1 MRDLVGRTVLL
12 RDSRLWLLLL
22 CALHAVVHQGGF
34 HAVWLDPDQL
44 VVADQAAWMARG
56 EFHEPFFYGQAYLLP
71 FEAYLAV
78 PAVWLGLD
86 PLVGVKAVAALSFYM
101 PWVLTTWWL
110 GRERPWAAL
119 GVTVLFFALPLEY
132 TLAAALPRGFITG
145 IALAW
150 LGLALLLRPAAA
162 SAGAQIG
169 WAALVGFC
177 TGSYMSNVLMLPA
190 LVFLPDRRRWL
201 LAGAGLLLGYALFK
215 ALGLFYVWNPDHV
228 VHRFPD
234 LAFTPG
240 YLLGNLQNPDVV
252 VALGGLL
259 LLGLGAGALVM
270 RAERRDPASLAGTD
284 GWRWVLGAA
293 GLLLLIALMV
303 GNNKF
308 AEYNAGS
315 PFFSLYRMMLPL
327 PLLALLVIARWAPT
341 GQAWR
346 VPLWGGLVLAV
357 ALAGVQL
364 GRFVLGQER
373 FIEAATTLEPVTRDK
388 LRRVCK
394 RLAQDWRRS
403 GEPYVV
409 LPHRDDLRAYGCH
422 ALYGVPVVQS
432 DYERRTWLRRRFE
445 RDAAQ

>member
-1 MRDLVGRTVLL
+1 VSHRLPRFGLL
-12 RDSRLWLLLL
+12 GLLGLFL
-22 CALHAVVHQGGF
+22 LHAVIHQAGF

-78 PAVWLGLD
+78 PAVWLGMD
-86 PLVGVKAVAALSFYM
+86 PLVAVKMVAALSLYL

-119 GVTVLFFALPLEY
+119 GVTALFLALPLEY

-150 LGLALLLRPAAA
+150 LGLAMLLRPVAP

-215 ALGLFYVWNPDHV
+215 ALGLFYVWYPDHV

-234 LAFTPG
+234 LFFRPG

-259 LLGLGAGALVM
+259 LLG
-270 RAERRDPASLAGTD
+270 
-284 GWRWVLGAA
+284 
-293 GLLLLIALMV
+293 
-303 GNNKF
+303 
-308 AEYNAGS
+308 
-315 PFFSLYRMMLPL
+315 
-327 PLLALLVIARWAPT
+327 
-341 GQAWR
+341 
-346 VPLWGGLVLAV
+346 
-357 ALAGVQL
+357 
-364 GRFVLGQER
+364 
-373 FIEAATTLEPVTRDK
+373 
-388 LRRVCK
+388 
-394 RLAQDWRRS
+394 
-403 GEPYVV
+403 
-409 LPHRDDLRAYGCH
+409 
-422 ALYGVPVVQS
+422 
-432 DYERRTWLRRRFE
+432 
-445 RDAAQ
+445 